1 MKYNTIR
8 SSVPGNRIAGESS
21 DFDAESEFEFSMN
34 FEGLSFGFFCF
45 SGEEGFADSKKLQRR
60 LTTLPPPPPPRED
73 STSFVTERSSCGG
86 FSLRSVVRERLKK
99 ENLDD
104 VVLAPLL
111 LLFPNS
117 AIDPVFFVTKR
128 FKFSSF
134 QASSWEFKTGK

>member
-21 DFDAESEFEFSMN
+21 DFDAESEFEFSIN
-34 FEGLSFGFFCF
+34 FEGLSFGFCCF

-60 LTTLPPPPPPRED
+60 LTTLPPPPPPRPD
-73 STSFVTERSSCGG
+73 STSFVSERSSCGG
-86 FSLRSVVRERLKK
+86 FCGGGSLRSVVRERLKK

-111 LLFPNS
+111 LFPSS
-117 AIDPVFFVTKR
+117 AIDPVFSHHETQKWFS
-128 FKFSSF
+128 FK
-134 QASSWEFKTGK
+134 QVNNYN